1 MTATARRGHGEGSIY
16 RDAAN
21 GTWVGAISLGWRP
34 DGTRIRRKVTGRTK
48 TDVREKLKRLR
59 AEADAGLKTSASYT
73 LAKAVDDWAA
83 EALDGLAAKT
93 VRSHV
98 DLLRP
103 VTMLI
108 GQIPLRDLTAHDVR
122 RTLNKLAETRSTR
135 TMASTHNVLVRAI
148 RHAEANDHVGR
159 NVATFVK
166 PPQGKTGRPSRAMTA
181 AEAAALLAAAKD
193 HPRLG
198 AYVILSL
205 TTGIRTE
212 EARALRWDHVDLDG
226 DRDARV
232 PVPPHIAVWRSIRLH
247 GDTKTEK
254 SRRTL
259 ALPQSAVTA
268 LREHRKWQAEARLSA
283 GPLWQDTGLVFT
295 TSVGTPLDASA
306 RTARLPGPVQEGGH
320 RGRMGAAGAEAHVR
334 LGHVRIGRGRRGDRP
349 AGRAFQLED
358 DRGHLPSRAAPGDH
372 HRRRRHGPDLRLASQ
387 VGSPCLSWNSDTSW
401 RIRACG

>member
-1 MTATARRGHGEGSIY
+1 MKALKQSQTKSQSRRTIRCMTATARRGHGEGSVY

-34 DGTRIRRKVTGRTK
+34 DGSRIRRKVTGRTK
-48 TDVREKLKRLR
+48 TEVREKLKKLQ

-73 LAKAVDDWAA
+73 VSKAVDDWAG
-83 EALDGLAAKT
+83 EALDGLADKT

-108 GQIPLRDLTAHDVR
+108 GNVPLRDLTAQDVR
-122 RTLNKLAETRSTR
+122 CTLSKLAQTRSTR
-135 TMASTHNVLVRAI
+135 TIASTHNVLVRAI
-148 RHAEANDHVGR
+148 RHAEANDRVGR
-159 NVATFVK
+159 NVASLVK

-226 DRDARV
+226 DPDART
-232 PVPPHIAVWRSIRLH
+232 PVPPSIAVWRSVRLH

-259 ALPQSAVTA
+259 ALPQITPSA
-268 LREHRKWQAEARLSA
+268 EI
-283 GPLWQDTGLVFT
+283 P
-295 TSVGTPLDASA
+295 
-306 RTARLPGPVQEGGH
+306 TARCRARH
-320 RGRMGAAGAEAHVR
+320 RT
-334 LGHVRIGRGRRGDRP
+334 RGRRLTTAHRATVRDGLTELALSAWETVPSELCPCVAPRP
-349 AGRAFQLED
+349 GR
-358 DRGHLPSRAAPGDH
+358 RGA
-372 HRRRRHGPDLRLASQ
+372 
-387 VGSPCLSWNSDTSW
+387 
-401 RIRACG
+401 